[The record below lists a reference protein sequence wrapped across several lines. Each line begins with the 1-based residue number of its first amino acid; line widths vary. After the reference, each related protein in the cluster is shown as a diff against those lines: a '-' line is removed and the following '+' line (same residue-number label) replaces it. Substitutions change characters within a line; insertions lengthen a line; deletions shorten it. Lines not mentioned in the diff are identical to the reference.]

1 MFTDSSDWLTVLQGM
16 SRDHPA
22 PHVAGILSSCT
33 GTDDIITLQR
43 DFGLRF
49 ATLFETQTAAELC
62 GIRRSPSC
70 WFEFKTAN
78 P

>member
-1 MFTDSSDWLTVLQGM
+1 VTRS
-16 SRDHPA
+16 A
-22 PHVAGILSSCT
+22 

-62 GIRRSPSC
+62 GIRR
-70 WFEFKTAN
+70 
-78 P
+78 